1 MEKSEGEAPKEEKA
15 SYFSSF
21 LNRIGGVF
29 LTPDATFKQIIM
41 EKIGFLEP
49 FALVLVL
56 VGIEGLVIASFI
68 HRIISALIVSFGSLL
83 GDVSLGSLSIIW
95 LAVTIGMVVVTLILW
110 IIVAG
115 IAHISAKYI
124 FKGVGGSFVQL
135 MKLYGYTLVPF
146 SLVILGTVL
155 SGISWVTW
163 PLSTFFGVV
172 AIFWIVLLMAVAV
185 KHTYNIDIGKAF
197 ISSFIGPMVVCL
209 ILAGVFWLWMW
220 LAITSF
226 SGGFV

>member
-1 MEKSEGEAPKEEKA
+1 MEKSEGEPSKEKA

-21 LNRIGGVF
+21 LNRVGGVF
-29 LTPDATFKQIIM
+29 LAPDATFKQIIT
-41 EKIGFLEP
+41 EKIGFVEP
-49 FALVLVL
+49 LILVLAL
-56 VGIEGLVIASFI
+56 VGIEGLLIASFI
-68 HRIISALIVSFGSLL
+68 HRIISALVASFGPLL
-83 GDVSLGSLSIIW
+83 GDVSLGFLSIIW
-95 LAVTIGMVVVTLILW
+95 LSITIGMIVVTLILW
-110 IIVAG
+110 IIVVG

-124 FKGVGGSFVQL
+124 FKGEGSFIQL
-135 MKLYGYTLVPF
+135 MKLYGYSLFPF

-163 PLSTFFGVV
+163 PLSAFFTIV

-197 ISSFIGPMVVCL
+197 ISSFIGPMVVWL
-209 ILAGVFWLWMW
+209 VLTGIFWFWMW
-220 LAITSF
+220 LAVTSF